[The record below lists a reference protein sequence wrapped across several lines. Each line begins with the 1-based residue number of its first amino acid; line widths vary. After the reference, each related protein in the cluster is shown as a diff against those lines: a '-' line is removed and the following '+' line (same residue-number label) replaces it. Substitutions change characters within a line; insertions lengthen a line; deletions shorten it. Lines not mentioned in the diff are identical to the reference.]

1 MANAERPL
9 PVSTRTPRKMHKRS
23 VSQPQNTSTTADIAT
38 ATVPPQIPPEPVNEQ
53 TGGSGLAGSPTLIN
67 FLHSV
72 PTPLVALLVRL
83 APLASYLRHVAQM
96 VSWQSSWV
104 DSWLLL
110 ASWWALVLFVDP
122 MLRSVMSLILCF
134 RGLTTS
140 S

>member
-1 MANAERPL
+1 
-9 PVSTRTPRKMHKRS
+9 MHKRTLS
-23 VSQPQNTSTTADIAT
+23 QQSQPQDTSTTT
-38 ATVPPQIPPEPVNEQ
+38 PVPPQIQPEPANEQ
-53 TGGSGLAGSPTLIN
+53 IGAIGGLAGSSTLID

-83 APLASYLRHVAQM
+83 APIVSCLHHIAQM

-122 MLRSVMSLILCF
+122 MLRYVVWLIWVF
-134 RGLTTS
+134 VG
-140 S
+140 

>member
-1 MANAERPL
+1 
-9 PVSTRTPRKMHKRS
+9 MHKRTLS
-23 VSQPQNTSTTADIAT
+23 QQSQPQDTSITTA
-38 ATVPPQIPPEPVNEQ
+38 VPPQIPPDSTNEQ
-53 TGGSGLAGSPTLIN
+53 IVTGAGLAGSSTLID

-83 APLASYLRHVAQM
+83 APIVSYLHHVAQM

-122 MLRSVMSLILCF
+122 MLRYVAY
-134 RGLTTS
+134 LTWLFVG
-140 S
+140 

>member
-1 MANAERPL
+1 
-9 PVSTRTPRKMHKRS
+9 MHKRTLS
-23 VSQPQNTSTTADIAT
+23 QRSQPQDTSPTAETAT
-38 ATVPPQIPPEPVNEQ
+38 AAVPPQIPPEPANEQ
-53 TGGSGLAGSPTLIN
+53 IVGGGGLAGSSTLID

-83 APLASYLRHVAQM
+83 APLVSYVRHVAQM

-122 MLRSVMSLILCF
+122 MLRYVTYLICVF
-134 RGLTTS
+134 VG
-140 S
+140 

>member
-1 MANAERPL
+1 
-9 PVSTRTPRKMHKRS
+9 MHKRT
-23 VSQPQNTSTTADIAT
+23 VSQRSQTQDTSITAETTTTTAH
-38 ATVPPQIPPEPVNEQ
+38 PQIPPELANAQ
-53 TGGSGLAGSPTLIN
+53 NFGGGASGLAGSSTLID

-83 APLASYLRHVAQM
+83 APLVSYLHHAAQM

-122 MLRSVMSLILCF
+122 MLRSVVSSILCF
-134 RGLTTS
+134 RELTTP
-140 S
+140 

>member
-1 MANAERPL
+1 
-9 PVSTRTPRKMHKRS
+9 MHKRT
-23 VSQPQNTSTTADIAT
+23 VSQRSQTQDTSTTAETTTTTT
-38 ATVPPQIPPEPVNEQ
+38 APPQIPPEPAN
-53 TGGSGLAGSPTLIN
+53 GGGGLAGSSTLID

-83 APLASYLRHVAQM
+83 APLVSYLHHVAQM

-122 MLRSVMSLILCF
+122 ILRSVVSSILCF
-134 RGLTTS
+134 HELTTL
-140 S
+140 